1 MRYALALLLAASA
14 LLLDRRTLHRAEG
27 TEYAAIAQIG
37 AQQGITVAA
46 LIEELAGIRRHAFL
60 FGESAMRTCQDG
72 LKNDGTHRGVT
83 SVYVIS
89 LLFLNISQLL
99 LSSHA
104 IERLQF
110 KISNL
115 KLTNLSFLGY

>member
-1 MRYALALLLAASA
+1 MDS
-14 LLLDRRTLHRAEG
+14 RTM
-27 TEYAAIAQIG
+27 
-37 AQQGITVAA
+37 A
-46 LIEELAGIRRHAFL
+46 LIVALRL
-60 FGESAMRTCQDG
+60 Y
-72 LKNDGTHRGVT
+72 T
-83 SVYVIS
+83 SYHF
-89 LLFLNISQLL
+89 FLNISQLL